1 MKRKSI
7 SPLGLDP
14 KGVGPRIIGFAMP
27 FIIAGIVLRVCWP
40 AYTFIPIFDKSYL
53 RIIGLVL
60 LIIGSVA
67 WLTAMIQFAIGFSK
81 GVLIANGIFGISRN
95 PIYVS
100 WALFILPGLFLLL
113 NNYWFFLAA
122 IFMFIAIF
130 LFLKDEERVMLET
143 FGREFEL
150 YSQKVGRIGFFTGL

>member
-81 GVLIANGIFGISRN
+81 GILITKGVFGISRN

-100 WALFILPGLFLLL
+100 WSLFILPGLFLLL
-113 NNYWFFLAA
+113 NNFWFLLAA
-122 IFMFIAIF
+122 GFMLVAT
-130 LFLKDEERVMLET
+130 LNFLKDEEKVMMET
-143 FGREFEL
+143 FGKDFEF
-150 YSQKVGRIGFFTGL
+150 F

>member
-1 MKRKSI
+1 MKKNSI

-27 FIIAGIVLRVCWP
+27 FIIAGIVLRIWWP
-40 AYTFIPIFDKSYL
+40 AYTYIPMLNNATL
-53 RIIGLVL
+53 RIAGLILVIL
-60 LIIGSVA
+60 GAIA
-67 WLTAMIQFAIGFSK
+67 WLTAMVQFAIGFSK
-81 GVLIANGIFGISRN
+81 GVLITNGVFGISRN

-113 NNYWFFLAA
+113 NNFWFFLAA
-122 IFMFIAIF
+122 VFMLLATLI
-130 LFLKDEERVMLET
+130 FLKDEEKVMMET
-143 FGREFEL
+143 FGKDFES

>member
-1 MKRKSI
+1 MKSKSI

-27 FIIAGIVLRVCWP
+27 FIIAGIVLRIWWP
-40 AYTFIPIFDKSYL
+40 AYTYTPILNNATL
-53 RIIGLVL
+53 RIAGLILLVL
-60 LIIGSVA
+60 GAVA
-67 WLTAMIQFAIGFSK
+67 WLTAMVQFAIGFSK
-81 GVLIANGIFGISRN
+81 GVLITTGVFGMSRN

-113 NNYWFFLAA
+113 NNFWFFLAA
-122 IFMFIAIF
+122 VFMLIAI
-130 LFLKDEERVMLET
+130 LIFLKGEEKVMMET
-143 FGREFEL
+143 FGKDFER